1 MERPHTR
8 LRLLIRQLSSLFD
21 QMAAALE
28 QTGTSADRYNSI
40 KQRLLAGK
48 QELHT
53 IDQQVDHETAERQR
67 IEEALDA
74 SNEELRNFIYM
85 TSHDFREPLRKI
97 SSFGAILKES
107 IDGKLE
113 QEDQENLKFMIDG
126 AERMTHMIEDL
137 LAYSRIHTKTIV
149 DETVDLNGVIEQ
161 LERLD
166 LVELLEDNGANIET
180 PHPLPHVQ
188 ADPGLVKQLL
198 RNLIIYAIKHRKED
212 IPPRIVIRAERI
224 AEDEIRIELEDN
236 GVGIEAKN
244 DKDIFK
250 MSLHSREEYEDAGT
264 GLAVCKKIVDRH
276 GGRMGIKSK
285 AGDGSTLWFTLP
297 GSKPWAPEQGISLS

>member
-1 MERPHTR
+1 MVRPNAR

-21 QMAAALE
+21 QMGAALE
-28 QTGTSADRYNSI
+28 QTGTSADRYNTI
-40 KQRLLAGK
+40 RQRLLAGK
-48 QELHT
+48 HELHT
-53 IDQQVDHETAERQR
+53 IDQQVDHETAERKR
-67 IEEALDA
+67 IEEALEA

-85 TSHDFREPLRKI
+85 TSHDLREPLRKI

-107 IDGKLE
+107 IDGTIE
-113 QEDQENLKFMIDG
+113 QEDRENLEFMIDG

-149 DETVDLNGVIEQ
+149 AETVDLNGIVQQ
-161 LERLD
+161 LETLD
-166 LVELLEDNGANIET
+166 LGALLEDSGATIET
-180 PHPLPHVQ
+180 PQPLPNVQ
-188 ADPGLVKQLL
+188 ADHGLVKQLL
-198 RNLIIYAIKHRKED
+198 RNLIINAIKHRKED
-212 IPPRIVIRAERI
+212 IAPRIVIRAERI

-236 GVGIEAKN
+236 GAGIEAKN

-276 GGRMGIKSK
+276 GGRMGVESK